1 MKKNIMI
8 DWHKKQVE
16 KTLESWGL
24 SSYQAYWISFLKGL
38 VIGGV
43 ILLYFI

>member
-1 MKKNIMI
+1 MI

-16 KTLESWGL
+16 KALESWGL
-24 SSYQAYWISFLKGL
+24 SSYQAYWISFLNGL

-43 ILLYFI
+43 IVLYFI